1 MNLSRDFTLPELL
14 RSDRFQ
20 SLVPLAD
27 DFPYQCVIMLS
38 RLAAE
43 VLQPIRNELAVPVR
57 VLSGYR
63 SPELNRAVR
72 GSQYS
77 RHQIDVRGKL
87 FAAADI
93 MTGTVPAES
102 IFNMLAV
109 AGRDVLF
116 DRVCLYP
123 GMGFVHVDIH
133 DWHFGPPARRYY
145 VDTGGGWL
153 ELSRHDAARS
163 SW

>member
-1 MNLSRDFTLPELL
+1 VNLSRNFTLPELL
-14 RSDRFQ
+14 QSARFP
-20 SLVPLAD
+20 SLVPLTD
-27 DFPYQCVIMLS
+27 DLPHQWVIMLS

-43 VLQPIRNELAVPVR
+43 ALQPIRNQLAVPVR

-77 RHQIDVRGKL
+77 RHQIDVRGHL

-93 MTGTVPAES
+93 MAGDVPAES

-109 AGRDVLF
+109 NGGDVLF

-123 GMGFVHVDIH
+123 GRGYLHLDIH
-133 DWHFGPPARRYY
+133 DWKFGPPSQKFY
-145 VDTGGGWL
+145 VDTGTGWR
-153 ELSRHDAARS
+153 EIGRTDAARA